1 MDLQPISAGPT
12 LKDHIYDVLRA
23 ALIEMDVYGDA
34 ADLKLDERTIAD
46 KLGISRTPLRE
57 ALARLEQ
64 EGFLTI
70 VPRRGIFVARKSRD
84 EILEMILA
92 WAALEAMAARL
103 AATEASDAQI
113 AALRAHAERNSGSA
127 ARADLSEYSEANM
140 IFHQMVLGMSGVR
153 LLARMAE
160 GLFVHM
166 HAVRRRAMAEGGRA
180 QRSVADHMAIIE
192 ALEAR
197 DPDAAEAACRDHTM
211 RLYAHIAAH
220 WTWLEPEEEGE
231 AADAEAP
238 DAAPERTRAAG

>member
-1 MDLQPISAGPT
+1 MNLQPITAGPT
-12 LKDHIYDVLRA
+12 LKDHIYEVMRA
-23 ALIEMDVYGDA
+23 ALIDMDVYGD
-34 ADLKLDERTIAD
+34 DTPLKLDERTVAEQ
-46 KLGISRTPLRE
+46 LGISRTPLRE

-70 VPRRGIFVARKSRD
+70 VPRRGVFVVRKSRE

-113 AALRAHAERNSGSA
+113 AALRAHAESNSASA
-127 ARADLSEYSEANM
+127 ERADLAEYSEANM

-160 GLFVHM
+160 ALFVHM
-166 HAVRRRAMAEGGRA
+166 HAVRRRAMAEGDRA

-197 DPDAAEAACRDHTM
+197 DPDAADSASRDHTM

-220 WTWLEPEEEGE
+220 WTWLEPEQR
-231 AADAEAP
+231 D
-238 DAAPERTRAAG
+238 DAAEPAANDDHEATRAAG